1 MGRTT
6 PELNVL
12 AMQKAASMTEMSAKA
27 KPESFRKRSNGKKQE
42 SQRDEHVYKQLQYNN
57 VFEFKAETNMQPSS
71 KQVKMLSAVTAR
83 PVMKSS
89 SGR

>member
-12 AMQKAASMTEMSAKA
+12 SMQKAASMTEMSAKA
-27 KPESFRKRSNGKKQE
+27 KPESFRRKSNGKKQE
-42 SQRDEHVYKQLQYNN
+42 SQRDEQVYKQLQYNN
-57 VFEFKAETNMQPSS
+57 VFEFKAETNKQPGL

-83 PVMKSS
+83 PAMKSS